1 MKKVVLL
8 GALAGLS
15 LLWGADAAVL
25 VKKCAGCHGASMD
38 KKAFGKGHVVNT
50 LDSATIKED
59 LMGYKAGSL
68 NRYGSGAIMHSQ
80 AKNLSDAD
88 IDALAK
94 YIPTLKK

>member
-1 MKKVVLL
+1 MRKCIFLSIVLGLGLL
-8 GALAGLS
+8 GAAEPAELI
-15 LLWGADAAVL
+15 
-25 VKKCAGCHGASMD
+25 KKCAGCHGPAMD

-59 LMGYKAGSL
+59 LTGYKAGSL
-68 NRYGSGAIMHSQ
+68 NRYGMGGVMHGQ

-88 IDALAK
+88 IEALAK